1 MLYRYLSGDQFR
13 QKVTGIVEA
22 FTSLQDQIHR
32 ERRAMEKIWK
42 DREKQIER
50 AVINTVG
57 MYGEMSG
64 ILGGSLPEIPQL
76 TLESV
81 LELPGN

>member
-1 MLYRYLSGDQFR
+1 
-13 QKVTGIVEA
+13 
-22 FTSLQDQIHR
+22 
-32 ERRAMEKIWK
+32 MEKIWK

-50 AVINTVG
+50 VITNTVG

-76 TLESV
+76 TLEGV
-81 LELPGN
+81 LELPGG